1 MRSTVPEMKN
11 ALRKINRYSFVEEKL
26 VTRRW
31 ERCATLKHGKK
42 KKKETARK
50 NELWAVG
57 QLQAS

>member
-42 KKKETARK
+42 KKR
-50 NELWAVG
+50 NG
-57 QLQAS
+57 